1 MRWFVFASLGL
12 YPLVVGEPQYELFS
26 PLFDSAELRLGD
38 GGMTKTVIRTSGRRD
53 AKQPLRRVTWNG
65 RRLRDFR
72 IQHSELVKGGE
83 LVFWY

>member
-1 MRWFVFASLGL
+1 FVFASLGL

-26 PLFDSAELRLGD
+26 PLFDCAELRLGD